1 MSQNKTIIQGLEP
14 ETNFGGAPN
23 GASSISILAVINLLR
38 PVEQLCQE

>member
-23 GASSISILAVINLLR
+23 GASSNNFSR
-38 PVEQLCQE
+38 